1 MLDRL
6 DGSSNQCGSSV
17 SFAVLLCEI
26 PNDARSRA
34 VQKLLLRGS
43 EAGERERVVVR
54 SPQEATAAAAETFT
68 SPRMLAAAD
77 PHTLAWSQRAALRL
91 EQWPAPEAF

>member
-1 MLDRL
+1 MPDRL

-34 VQKLLLRGS
+34 VQKLLIRGS
-43 EAGERERVVVR
+43 EAGERESCREISAR
-54 SPQEATAAAAETFT
+54 SNSSSRRNIHISEDAGCGRSAH
-68 SPRMLAAAD
+68 SC
-77 PHTLAWSQRAALRL
+77 L
-91 EQWPAPEAF
+91 ESACGS